1 MKHLIHT
8 LLLVAFVIVG
18 FSACSDKSI
27 IRDFQKNA
35 RDKQIIGLW
44 TNNSYGKPHTSF
56 RQYHANGELWTCF
69 DPVYNKEGKIERFKT
84 VRKSAYYYTHG
95 DTLFI
100 YSPPTLITRGE
111 ITKYLYKID
120 KDVLS
125 LWGYIP
131 TLGFSK
137 EVDRTYLKVE

>member
-44 TNNSYGKPHTSF
+44 TDNSYGKPYTSFKQYHTS
-56 RQYHANGELWTCF
+56 GELWICF
-69 DPVYNKEGKIERFKT
+69 DPVYNKEGKIEKFKT

-95 DTLFI
+95 DTLLI
-100 YSPPTLITRGE
+100 YSSPTLITRGE
-111 ITKYLYKID
+111 ITKYLYKIE
-120 KDVLS
+120 KNVLS
-125 LWGYIP
+125 TREGIP
-131 TLGFSK
+131 SIGFTSNQ
-137 EVDRTYLKVE
+137 RTYLRVE